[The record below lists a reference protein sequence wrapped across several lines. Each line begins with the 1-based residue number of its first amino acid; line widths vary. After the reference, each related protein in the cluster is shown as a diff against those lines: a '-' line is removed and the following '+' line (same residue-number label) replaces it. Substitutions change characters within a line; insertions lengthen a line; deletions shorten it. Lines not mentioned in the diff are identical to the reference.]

1 MKYFIT
7 DYKNRQ
13 EKEQLNS
20 MGLYVYDLRNYDEE
34 WDHIFSIEENVLV
47 NRYGSIITSKP
58 LNLKKEYPNNFI
70 LYEDFSKENIKV
82 KSIEELGIGIKSL
95 NIIDFSNEEQINT
108 LFLNLFPRSSLNN
121 KTLRF
126 KINKI
131 KKYYESNNNYK
142 LVRKREDIYQI
153 YYKDTS
159 TN

>member
-58 LNLKKEYPNNFI
+58 LKLKKEYPNNFI